1 MYPIIKLLYFI
12 NNNITLH
19 YIYITANGK
28 NGKNSEQYLI
38 NI

>member
-19 YIYITANGK
+19 YITANGK